1 MATEKRPVAIA
12 EHVRVY
18 YGTTLAVTEVS
29 LAVHPGE
36 ILAFIGPSGCG
47 KSTVLRCF
55 NRLNDLVRTARVE
68 GQIYLNGVPIYAP
81 EVDPVAVRQRV
92 GMVFQRPNPFPKSI
106 FDNVAFGLR
115 LGPRLPKGELTQ
127 RVEQSLR
134 QAALWD
140 EVKDKLHQNALS
152 LSGGQQQRLC
162 IARAIAVEPQL
173 LLLDEPCSALDPLS
187 TERIE
192 ALLRELKP
200 RLAIVLVTHNLPQA
214 VRVADQ
220 TAFFNV
226 EAGCGRL
233 VEWGP
238 TPALFSQP
246 VHRATA
252 AYTRGQF
259 G

>member
-1 MATEKRPVAIA
+1 MTAALPPVAIA
-12 EHVRVY
+12 ENLRVS
-18 YGTTLAVTEVS
+18 YGKTVAVTDVS
-29 LAVHPGE
+29 LAAIPGE
-36 ILAFIGPSGCG
+36 ILAFVGPSGCG

-55 NRLNDLVRTARVE
+55 NRLNDLVAQARVE
-68 GQIYLNGVPIYAP
+68 GQVYLHGVPIYAP
-81 EVDPVAVRQRV
+81 EVDPVAVRQQV

-115 LGPRLPKGELTQ
+115 LGRPLPKSELSQ
-127 RVEQSLR
+127 RVEQALR
-134 QAALWD
+134 QAALWE
-140 EVKDKLHQNALS
+140 EVKDKLHQSALT

-162 IARAIAVEPQL
+162 LARAIAVQPQL

-192 ALLRELKP
+192 HLLRELKP
-200 RLAIVLVTHNLPQA
+200 ALAIVLVTHNLAQA
-214 VRVADQ
+214 VRVADK

-238 TPALFSQP
+238 TATLFAQP
-246 VHRATA
+246 VHPATA

>member
-1 MATEKRPVAIA
+1 MATEKVPVAIA
-12 EHVRVY
+12 ENLRVT
-18 YGTTLAVTEVS
+18 YGSTVAVTDVS
-29 LAVHPGE
+29 LVVHPGE
-36 ILAFIGPSGCG
+36 ILAFVGPSGCG

-55 NRLNDLVRTARVE
+55 NRLNDLVPGARIE
-68 GQIYLNGVPIYAP
+68 GQVYLHGNPIYGP
-81 EVDPVAVRQRV
+81 MIDPVAIRQQV

-115 LGPRLPKGELTQ
+115 LGSRLPKSELTQ
-127 RVEQSLR
+127 RVERALR

-140 EVKDKLHQNALS
+140 EVKDKLNQSALA

-162 IARAIAVEPQL
+162 IARAIAVRPQL
-173 LLLDEPCSALDPLS
+173 LLLDEPCSALDPLA

-192 ALLRELKP
+192 QLLRELKTD
-200 RLAIVLVTHNLPQA
+200 LAMVLVTHNLPQA

-238 TPALFSQP
+238 TATLFSQP
-246 VHRATA
+246 VHPATA